1 MIHRGEIVEQAVRAS
16 GQNLSKLAKRLGKSR
31 KCLYDSFENPN
42 LSLEYVLEISKA
54 IHFDFT
60 EQIPEL
66 RRNYTNNEGDQA
78 MEETT
83 WKDKYIHLLEEH
95 QKLLAKL
102 IEFEARR

>member
-16 GQNLSKLAKRLGKSR
+16 GHNLTKLAMMLGKSR
-31 KCLYDSFENPN
+31 KWLYDSFENPN

-66 RRNYTNNEGDQA
+66 RRNYTQNTEGPMLA
-78 MEETT
+78 ETS
-83 WKDKYIHLLEEH
+83 WKDKYIALLEEH

-102 IEFEARR
+102 IEFQSSR